1 MRDFVTSRVD
11 RHAGDPLGVGLQFF
25 RHFLFDQVV
34 DPDRA
39 LCSHKEVGSDWVK
52 GHTLNQTLVLPKRVL
67 APPPADLVDE
77 DLQVARVIWHH

>member
-1 MRDFVTSRVD
+1 MRNVVTPGVD
-11 RHAGDPLGVGLQFF
+11 CHAGDPLGVCLQFF

-39 LCSHKEVGSDWVK
+39 LRSHEEIGPDRVEGY
-52 GHTLNQTLVLPKRVL
+52 TLNQTLVLPERIL
-67 APPPADLVDE
+67 APPPADLVNK